1 MDLFL
6 IILQYL
12 YHLQLV
18 GDIEIQQIKRCF
30 ERTRKMGLCWNTK
43 EHHCLQQLDENSCC
57 TSTLRVR
64 MLSNIILD
72 HFPYSGCV
80 HIWMGQK
87 KQDEKKNRN
96 DERGSEEFHG
106 RKSVPFPQQCFW
118 EILTFKNYNVE
129 DSEIWSEDAFLSFHF
144 SANFIGWNANPW
156 PVNVNSVNLI
166 PQPSRLSFLDGST
179 KSGF

>member
-1 MDLFL
+1 M
-6 IILQYL
+6 
-12 YHLQLV
+12 
-18 GDIEIQQIKRCF
+18 
-30 ERTRKMGLCWNTK
+30 
-43 EHHCLQQLDENSCC
+43 
-57 TSTLRVR
+57 
-64 MLSNIILD
+64 
-72 HFPYSGCV
+72 
-80 HIWMGQK
+80 
-87 KQDEKKNRN
+87 NRN

-179 KSGF
+179 KLGFQGKICLFWLSSGMFEKFHRRIEPRDYQKNGQEHPLAREVLFGIWGGHFQQFLQNVWSSSPDYHRRINIQKT